1 MRHQNTEQASLL
13 STESIK
19 VFNIDI
25 STHCTIARDKKV
37 IKLLD
42 KQIYHN
48 NYAGYH
54 EWNLLREMG
63 KGGLT

>member
-1 MRHQNTEQASLL
+1 MRRQNTEQASL
-13 STESIK
+13 

-25 STHCTIARDKKV
+25 SAHCTIGRDKKV

-48 NYAGYH
+48 NYAGSGYH
-54 EWNLLREMG
+54 EWNLLREMRG
-63 KGGLT
+63 GGLT